1 MIELFGKNV
10 RKIIRIFKIPRN
22 IILSLRYGI
31 SPSKHVYFGKNVRI
45 VNPQYIDMGGQVF
58 IDDDVELCVNQTMPG
73 VTPKLLIGNRVHF
86 GKMNRIGCYNRIII
100 ENDVLFAPH
109 VHISD
114 RNHGFEDIHIPIS
127 RQKVTSKGPVVIGAE
142 TWLGFG
148 CQVMSGVKIGRH
160 CVIAAG
166 AVVVKDVP
174 DYCVVGGNPAR
185 ILKQFNQ
192 TTNKWEKYNGKKI

>member
-1 MIELFGKNV
+1 MIELFSKIL
-10 RKIIRIFKIPRN
+10 RKIIWIFKIPRN

-31 SPSKHVYFGKNVRI
+31 SPFKHVYFGKNVRI
-45 VNPQYIDMGGQVF
+45 VNPQYVDMGGQVF

-86 GKMNRIGCYNRIII
+86 GKMNRIGCDNRIII
-100 ENDVLFAPH
+100 EDDVIFAPH

-114 RNHGFEDIHIPIS
+114 RNHGFEDIHTPIS
-127 RQKVTSKGPVVIGAE
+127 RQKVTSKGSVVIGAE

-166 AVVVKDVP
+166 AIVVKDVP
-174 DYCVVGGNPAR
+174 DYSVVGGNPAK
-185 ILKQFNQ
+185 ILKKYNQ
-192 TTNKWEKYNGKKI
+192 ITNKWEKYDD

>member
-1 MIELFGKNV
+1 MIELFSKIL
-10 RKIIRIFKIPRN
+10 RKIIWILKIPRN

-45 VNPQYIDMGGQVF
+45 VNPQYVDMGGQVF
-58 IDDDVELCVNQTMPG
+58 IDDDVELCVNKTMPG

-86 GKMNRIGCYNRIII
+86 GKMNRIGCDNKIVI
-100 ENDVLFAPH
+100 EDDVLFAPH

-127 RQKVTSKGPVVIGAE
+127 RQKVTSKGPIVIGAE

-192 TTNKWEKYNGKKI
+192 TTNKWEKYDGKTL

>member
-1 MIELFGKNV
+1 M
-10 RKIIRIFKIPRN
+10 
-22 IILSLRYGI
+22 
-31 SPSKHVYFGKNVRI
+31 
-45 VNPQYIDMGGQVF
+45 
-58 IDDDVELCVNQTMPG
+58 
-73 VTPKLLIGNRVHF
+73 
-86 GKMNRIGCYNRIII
+86 
-100 ENDVLFAPH
+100 LFAPH

-114 RNHGFEDIHIPIS
+114 RNHGFEDIHTPIS
-127 RQKVTSKGPVVIGAE
+127 RQKVTSNGPVVIGAE

-185 ILKQFNQ
+185 ILKQYNLM
-192 TTNKWEKYNGKKI
+192 TNKWEKYDG

>member
-1 MIELFGKNV
+1 MIELFSKIL
-10 RKIIRIFKIPRN
+10 RKIIRILKNLRN

-45 VNPQYIDMGGQVF
+45 VNPQYVDMGGQVF

-86 GKMNRIGCYNRIII
+86 GKMNRIGCDNKIVI
-100 ENDVLFAPH
+100 EDDVLFAPH

-114 RNHGFEDIHIPIS
+114 RNHGFEDIHTPIS

-142 TWLGFG
+142 TWIGFG

-174 DYCVVGGNPAR
+174 DYSVVGGNPAR
-185 ILKQFNQ
+185 ILKQYNQ
-192 TTNKWEKYNGKKI
+192 ITNKWEKYDG

>member
-1 MIELFGKNV
+1 MMNLIGKV
-10 RKIIRIFKIPRN
+10 LRKICWILNIPRN
-22 IILSLRYGI
+22 ILLSLRNGI
-31 SPSKHVYFGKNVRI
+31 SPSKRIMFGRRVRI

-58 IDDDVELCVNQTMPG
+58 LDDDVELCVNQTMPG
-73 VTPKLLIGNRVHF
+73 VTPQLLIGNRVHF
-86 GKMNRIGCYNRIII
+86 GKMNRIGCDNKIVI
-100 ENDVLFAPH
+100 EDDVLFAPH

-114 RNHGFEDIHIPIS
+114 RNHGFEDIHTPIS
-127 RQKVTSKGPVVIGAE
+127 KQKVTSKGPVSIGAE

-174 DYCVVGGNPAR
+174 DYSVVGGNPAR
-185 ILKQFNQ
+185 ILKRYNKD
-192 TTNKWEKYNGKKI
+192 TNKWEKYNG